1 MDVFTAGLAAPIGA
15 AADSEL
21 RGSPL
26 LKGFSAELQR
36 ILIILAVCSLIGFF
50 SDNYAL
56 WLLFGCAIYIIM
68 MLWQMRR
75 LNQWLLRQETDHPPE
90 TSGIW
95 GEIFDNI
102 YQLQRNQRV
111 EKENLQ
117 AVIKRIQEISSALK
131 DGLVILDAR
140 GHLDFWNP
148 AAHRMLALNT
158 KDQGQSVINFIR
170 HPKFVSYFE
179 EGNFEEPLEL
189 PSPRFPSKH
198 LQFQITPFGKQERLI
213 VVRDVTQLHNLEK
226 MRQDFIANVSHE
238 LRTPLTVING
248 YVETLADNNN
258 TPSWDKPLQQMLQQ
272 AKRMSL
278 LINDLLVLSKLETT
292 EAGHNHKPINVE
304 QLLTIV
310 KSEAEVLSKDKEQQ
324 LTLICNNTT
333 KPLLLLGNEKEL
345 HSAFSNLVTNA
356 IKYTPK
362 EGRVSVLLWQDQK
375 NFYVSVSDNGP
386 GIEAMHIPRLTERF
400 YRVDASRNSGTGGT
414 GLGLAIVKHVLMRH
428 EAELK
433 ITSEVGKG
441 SMFICVFPL
450 PN

>member
-1 MDVFTAGLAAPIGA
+1 M
-15 AADSEL
+15 
-21 RGSPL
+21 

-36 ILIILAVCSLIGFF
+36 ILIILTVCSLIGFF
-50 SDNYAL
+50 SGNIAF
-56 WLLFGCAIYIIM
+56 WLFIGCAIYILM
-68 MLWQMRR
+68 MLRQMRR
-75 LNQWLLRQETDHPPE
+75 LNQWLLRQESEHPPE

-95 GEIFDNI
+95 GQIFDNI
-102 YQLQRNQRV
+102 YQLQKQQRG

-117 AVIKRIQEISSALK
+117 AVINRIQEISSALK
-131 DGLVILDAR
+131 DGLLILDAR

-148 AAHRMLALNT
+148 AAHRMLALHT

-179 EGNFEEPLEL
+179 EGKYEEPLEL
-189 PSPRFPSKH
+189 PSPRFPSKF
-198 LQFQITPFGKQERLI
+198 LQFQITRFGKGERLI
-213 VVRDVTQLHNLEK
+213 VVRDVTQLHNLEQ

-248 YVETLADNNN
+248 YVETLADNNT
-258 TPSWDKPLQQMLQQ
+258 TPSWDKPLQQMMQQ

-292 EAGHNHKPINVE
+292 EAGHNHKPINIE

-310 KSEAEVLSKDKEQQ
+310 KSEAEVLSNDKAQH

-333 KPLLLLGNEKEL
+333 KPLMLLGNEKEL

-356 IKYTPK
+356 IKYTPN
-362 EGRVSVLLWQDQK
+362 EGKIKLMLWQDQK
-375 NFYVSVSDNGP
+375 HFYVSVSDNGP
-386 GIEAMHIPRLTERF
+386 GIEAQHIPRLTERF
-400 YRVDASRNSGTGGT
+400 YRVDASRNSSTGGT

-433 ITSEVGKG
+433 ITSEIGKG

-450 PN
+450 LG

>member
-1 MDVFTAGLAAPIGA
+1 M
-15 AADSEL
+15 
-21 RGSPL
+21 

-36 ILIILAVCSLIGFF
+36 ILVILAICSLIGFF

-56 WLLFGCAIYIIM
+56 WMLIGCSTYIVW
-68 MLWQMRR
+68 MLWQIRR
-75 LNQWLLRQETDHPPE
+75 LNQWLVRQDSQNPPE
-90 TSGIW
+90 ASGIW
-95 GEIFDNI
+95 GQISDNI
-102 YQLQRNQRV
+102 YQLQRDQRV

-117 AVIKRIQEISSALK
+117 AVIKRIQEISSSLK
-131 DGLVILDAR
+131 DGLIILDAR

-170 HPKFVSYFE
+170 HPKFVAYFE
-179 EGNFEEPLEL
+179 EGKYEEPLEL
-189 PSPRFPSKH
+189 PSPRFASKH
-198 LQFQITPFGKQERLI
+198 LQFQITPFGKNERLI
-213 VVRDVTQLHNLEK
+213 VVRDITQVHNLEK
-226 MRQDFIANVSHE
+226 MRQDFVANVSHE

-248 YVETLADNNN
+248 YVETLADNN
-258 TPSWDKPLQQMLQQ
+258 TIPSWNKPLQQMLQQ

-292 EAGHNHKPINVE
+292 EAGHNHKPINIE

-310 KSEAEVLSKDKEQQ
+310 KSEAEVLSKEKNQQ

-333 KPLLLLGNEKEL
+333 KPLLLAGNEKEL

-356 IKYTPK
+356 IKYTPNDGK
-362 EGRVSVLLWQDQK
+362 VSMLLWQDQK
-375 NFYVSVSDNGP
+375 NVYMSVSDNGP
-386 GIEAMHIPRLTERF
+386 GIEAQHIPRLTERF

-433 ITSEVGKG
+433 ITSEPGKG
-441 SMFICVFPL
+441 SVFMCVFSL
-450 PN
+450 PQ

>member
-1 MDVFTAGLAAPIGA
+1 M
-15 AADSEL
+15 
-21 RGSPL
+21 

-36 ILIILAVCSLIGFF
+36 IVIILAICGLIGFF
-50 SDNYAL
+50 TGNITV
-56 WLLFGCAIYIIM
+56 WLLIGCVIFISL
-68 MLWQMRR
+68 MLRQMRR
-75 LNQWLLRQETDHPPE
+75 LNQWLVSQKTEHPPE
-90 TSGIW
+90 ASGIW
-95 GEIFDNI
+95 GQIFDNI
-102 YQLQRNQRV
+102 YQLQKQQRD

-131 DGLVILDAR
+131 DGLLILDAR

-148 AAHRMLALNT
+148 AAHRMLALHA

-170 HPKFVSYFE
+170 HPKFVSYFD
-179 EGNFEEPLEL
+179 EGNFGEPLEL

-198 LQFQITPFGKQERLI
+198 LQFQITQFGKGERLI
-213 VVRDVTQLHNLEK
+213 VVRDVTQLHNLEQ

-248 YVETLADNNN
+248 YVETLADNNT
-258 TPSWDKPLQQMLQQ
+258 TPSWNKPLQQMMQQ

-292 EAGHNHKPINVE
+292 EAGHNHKPINIE

-310 KSEAEVLSKDKEQQ
+310 KSEADVLSKEKSQQ

-333 KPLLLLGNEKEL
+333 KPLMLSGNEKEL

-356 IKYTPK
+356 IKYTPS
-362 EGRVSVLLWQDQK
+362 EGKVNILLWQDQK
-375 NFYVSVSDNGP
+375 HFYVSVSDNGP
-386 GIEAMHIPRLTERF
+386 GIEAQHIPRLTERF

-428 EAELK
+428 DAELK
-433 ITSEVGKG
+433 ITSEVGRG
-441 SMFICVFPL
+441 SMFICVFSL
-450 PN
+450 PD

>member
-1 MDVFTAGLAAPIGA
+1 MST
-15 AADSEL
+15 
-21 RGSPL
+21 
-26 LKGFSAELQR
+26 GFSVELQR
-36 ILIILAVCSLIGFF
+36 ILIITAICSLIGLF

-56 WLLFGCAIYIIM
+56 WMLIGCAIYIIM
-68 MLWQMRR
+68 MVRQMRR
-75 LNQWLLRQETDHPPE
+75 LNQWLLRQDSEHPPE
-90 TSGIW
+90 GSGIW
-95 GEIFDNI
+95 GQIFDNI
-102 YQLQRNQRV
+102 YQLQRTQGR
-111 EKENLQ
+111 ERENLQ
-117 AVIKRIQEISSALK
+117 GVINRVQEISSALK
-131 DGLVILDAR
+131 DGVVILNAR
-140 GHLDFWNP
+140 GQLDFWNP
-148 AAHRMLALNT
+148 AAHRMLALHT

-248 YVETLADNNN
+248 YVETLADNNH
-258 TPSWDKPLQQMLQQ
+258 TASWNKPLQQMQQQ

-292 EAGHNHKPINVE
+292 EAGHNHKPLNIE
-304 QLLTIV
+304 QLLSIV
-310 KSEAEVLSKDKEQQ
+310 KNEAEVLSKDKEQQ

-362 EGRVSVLLWQDQK
+362 EGKVSILLWQDQK
-375 NFYVSVSDNGP
+375 HLYVSVSDNGP
-386 GIEAMHIPRLTERF
+386 GIEALHIPRLTERF
-400 YRVDASRNSGTGGT
+400 YRVDASRNSNTGGT

-450 PN
+450 PQQISVGRNTAALGVLDN

>member
-1 MDVFTAGLAAPIGA
+1 
-15 AADSEL
+15 
-21 RGSPL
+21 L

-36 ILIILAVCSLIGFF
+36 ILIILAICSLIGFF

-56 WLLFGCAIYIIM
+56 WMLIGCAIYILM

-75 LNQWLLRQETDHPPE
+75 LNQWLLRRETEHPPE
-90 TSGIW
+90 ASGIW
-95 GEIFDNI
+95 GQIFDNI
-102 YQLQRNQRV
+102 YHLQRNQRA

-131 DGLVILDAR
+131 DGLIILDAR

-148 AAHRMLALNT
+148 AAHRMLALHT

-179 EGNFEEPLEL
+179 DGNFEEPLEL

-226 MRQDFIANVSHE
+226 MRQDFVANVSHE

-248 YVETLADNNN
+248 YVETLADNNS
-258 TPSWDKPLQQMLQQ
+258 TPSWDKPLQQMQQQ

-292 EAGHNHKPINVE
+292 EAGHNHKPINIE
-304 QLLTIV
+304 QLLAIV
-310 KSEAEVLSKDKEQQ
+310 KSEAEVLSKDKDQQ

-356 IKYTPK
+356 IKYTSN
-362 EGRVSVLLWQDQK
+362 EGKVSILLWQDQK
-375 NFYVSVSDNGP
+375 HFYVSVSDNGP

-400 YRVDASRNSGTGGT
+400 YRVDASRNSSTGGT

-450 PN
+450 GQ

>member
-1 MDVFTAGLAAPIGA
+1 M
-15 AADSEL
+15 
-21 RGSPL
+21 
-26 LKGFSAELQR
+26 QR
-36 ILIILAVCSLIGFF
+36 
-50 SDNYAL
+50 D
-56 WLLFGCAIYIIM
+56 
-68 MLWQMRR
+68 QR
-75 LNQWLLRQETDHPPE
+75 L
-90 TSGIW
+90 
-95 GEIFDNI
+95 
-102 YQLQRNQRV
+102 

-148 AAHRMLALNT
+148 AAHRMLALST

-179 EGNFEEPLEL
+179 EGNYEEPLEL
-189 PSPRFPSKH
+189 PSTRFSSRH
-198 LQFQITPFGKQERLI
+198 LQFQITLFGKNERLI
-213 VVRDVTQLHNLEK
+213 VIRDVTQLHNLEK

-248 YVETLADNNN
+248 YVETLADNNT
-258 TPSWDKPLQQMLQQ
+258 TPSWDKPLQQMSQQ
-272 AKRMSL
+272 SKRMSL

-292 EAGHNHKPINVE
+292 EAGHNHKPINIE

-310 KSEAEVLSKDKEQQ
+310 KSEADVLSSEKSQQ

-333 KPLLLLGNEKEL
+333 KPLLLSGNEKEL

-356 IKYTPK
+356 IKYTPA
-362 EGRVSVLLWQDQK
+362 EGKISMLLWQDQK
-375 NFYVSVSDNGP
+375 HFYFSVSDNGP
-386 GIEAMHIPRLTERF
+386 GIEAQHIPRLTERF
-400 YRVDASRNSGTGGT
+400 YRVDASRNSSTGGT

-428 EAELK
+428 DAELQ
-433 ITSEVGKG
+433 ITSEPGKG

-450 PN
+450 PQK

>member
-1 MDVFTAGLAAPIGA
+1 M
-15 AADSEL
+15 
-21 RGSPL
+21 

-36 ILIILAVCSLIGFF
+36 ILIILSVCSLIGFF
-50 SDNYAL
+50 SGNIAF
-56 WLLFGCAIYIIM
+56 WLLVGCAIYILM
-68 MLWQMRR
+68 MLRQMRR
-75 LNQWLLRQETDHPPE
+75 LNLWLVRQESEHPPE
-90 TSGIW
+90 ASGIW
-95 GEIFDNI
+95 GQIFDNI
-102 YQLQRNQRV
+102 YQLQKQQRD

-117 AVIKRIQEISSALK
+117 AVINRIQEISSALK
-131 DGLVILDAR
+131 DGLLILDAR

-148 AAHRMLALNT
+148 AAHRMLALHT
-158 KDQGQSVINFIR
+158 KDQGQSVINFVR

-179 EGNFEEPLEL
+179 EGKYEEPLEL
-189 PSPRFPSKH
+189 PSPRFPSKF
-198 LQFQITPFGKQERLI
+198 LQFQITRFGKGERLI
-213 VVRDVTQLHNLEK
+213 VVRDVTQLHNLEQ

-248 YVETLADNNN
+248 YVETLADNNT
-258 TPSWDKPLQQMLQQ
+258 TPSWDKPLQQMMQQ

-292 EAGHNHKPINVE
+292 EAGHNHKPLNID

-310 KSEAEVLSKDKEQQ
+310 KSEADVLSQDKAQK

-333 KPLLLLGNEKEL
+333 KPIMLLGNEKEL
-345 HSAFSNLVTNA
+345 HSAFSNLVINA
-356 IKYTPK
+356 IKYTPN
-362 EGRVSVLLWQDQK
+362 EGQVKIMLWQDQK
-375 NFYVSVSDNGP
+375 HFYVSVSDNGP
-386 GIEAMHIPRLTERF
+386 GIEAQHIPRLTERF
-400 YRVDASRNSGTGGT
+400 YRVDASRNSSTGGT

-450 PN
+450 NN

>member
-1 MDVFTAGLAAPIGA
+1 M
-15 AADSEL
+15 
-21 RGSPL
+21 

-36 ILIILAVCSLIGFF
+36 ILVILAICSLIGFF
-50 SDNYAL
+50 SGSYAL
-56 WLLFGCAIYIIM
+56 WMLIGCAIYILM
-68 MLWQMRR
+68 MLREMRR
-75 LNQWLLRQETDHPPE
+75 LNQWLLRQQIDHPPE
-90 TSGIW
+90 ASGIW
-95 GEIFDNI
+95 GQIFDNI
-102 YQLQRNQRV
+102 YQLQREQRA
-111 EKENLQ
+111 EKDNLQ
-117 AVIKRIQEISSALK
+117 AVINRIQEISSALK
-131 DGLVILDAR
+131 DGLIILDAR

-148 AAHRMLALNT
+148 AAHRMLALHT

-179 EGNFEEPLEL
+179 EGSFEEPLEL
-189 PSPRFPSKH
+189 PSPRFPSKQ

-226 MRQDFIANVSHE
+226 MRQDFVANVSHE

-248 YVETLADNNN
+248 YVETLADNNS
-258 TPSWDKPLQQMLQQ
+258 TPSWDKPLQQMQQQ

-292 EAGHNHKPINVE
+292 EAGHNHKPINIE
-304 QLLTIV
+304 LLLTIV
-310 KSEAEVLSKDKEQQ
+310 KSEAEVLSKDKHQQ

-333 KPLLLLGNEKEL
+333 KPLLLSGNEKEL

-356 IKYTPK
+356 IKYTPNDGK
-362 EGRVSVLLWQDQK
+362 VSILLWQDQK
-375 NFYVSVSDNGP
+375 HFYVSVSDNGP

-400 YRVDASRNSGTGGT
+400 YRVDASRNSSTGGT

-433 ITSEVGKG
+433 ITSEPGKG

-450 PN
+450 PV

>member
-1 MDVFTAGLAAPIGA
+1 M
-15 AADSEL
+15 
-21 RGSPL
+21 

-36 ILIILAVCSLIGFF
+36 ILIILSVCSLIGFF
-50 SDNYAL
+50 SGNIAF
-56 WLLFGCAIYIIM
+56 WLLVGCAIYILM
-68 MLWQMRR
+68 MLRQMRR
-75 LNQWLLRQETDHPPE
+75 LNQWLLRQESEHPPE
-90 TSGIW
+90 ASGIW
-95 GEIFDNI
+95 GQIFDNI
-102 YQLQRNQRV
+102 YQLQKQQRD

-117 AVIKRIQEISSALK
+117 AVINRIQEISSALK
-131 DGLVILDAR
+131 DGLLILDAR

-148 AAHRMLALNT
+148 AAHRMLALHT
-158 KDQGQSVINFIR
+158 KDQGQSVINFVR

-179 EGNFEEPLEL
+179 EGKYEEPLEL
-189 PSPRFPSKH
+189 PSPRFPSKF
-198 LQFQITPFGKQERLI
+198 LQFQITRFGKGERLI
-213 VVRDVTQLHNLEK
+213 VVRDVTQLHNLEQ

-248 YVETLADNNN
+248 YVETLADNNT
-258 TPSWDKPLQQMLQQ
+258 TPSWDKPLQQMMQQ

-292 EAGHNHKPINVE
+292 EAGHNHKPLNID

-310 KSEAEVLSKDKEQQ
+310 KSEADVLSQDKAQK

-333 KPLLLLGNEKEL
+333 KPIMLLGNEKEL
-345 HSAFSNLVTNA
+345 HSAFSNLVINA
-356 IKYTPK
+356 IKYTPN
-362 EGRVSVLLWQDQK
+362 EGQVKIMLWQDQK
-375 NFYVSVSDNGP
+375 HFYVSVSDNGP
-386 GIEAMHIPRLTERF
+386 GIEAQHIPRLTERF
-400 YRVDASRNSGTGGT
+400 YRVDASRNSSTGGT

-450 PN
+450 NN

>member
-1 MDVFTAGLAAPIGA
+1 M
-15 AADSEL
+15 
-21 RGSPL
+21 

-36 ILIILAVCSLIGFF
+36 ILIILAICSLIGFF

-56 WLLFGCAIYIIM
+56 WMLIGCAIYILM

-95 GEIFDNI
+95 GQIFDNI
-102 YQLQRNQRV
+102 YQLQRDQRM
-111 EKENLQ
+111 ERENLQ

-131 DGLVILDAR
+131 DGLIILDAR

-148 AAHRMLALNT
+148 AAHRMLALHT

-179 EGNFEEPLEL
+179 DGNFEEPLEL

-226 MRQDFIANVSHE
+226 MRQDFVANVSHE

-258 TPSWDKPLQQMLQQ
+258 TPSWDKPLQQMQQQ

-292 EAGHNHKPINVE
+292 EAGHNHKPINIE

-356 IKYTPK
+356 IKYTSN
-362 EGRVSVLLWQDQK
+362 EGKVSILLWQDQK
-375 NFYVSVSDNGP
+375 HFYVSVSDNGP

-400 YRVDASRNSGTGGT
+400 YRVDASRNSSTGGT

-450 PN
+450 SQ

>member
-1 MDVFTAGLAAPIGA
+1 M
-15 AADSEL
+15 
-21 RGSPL
+21 

-36 ILIILAVCSLIGFF
+36 ILIILALCSLIGFF
-50 SDNYAL
+50 SDMYAVWML
-56 WLLFGCAIYIIM
+56 IGCAAYIIW

-75 LNQWLLRQETDHPPE
+75 LNLWLLRQETDQPPE
-90 TSGIW
+90 ASGIW
-95 GEIFDNI
+95 GQVFDNI
-102 YQLQRNQRV
+102 YQLQRDQRI
-111 EKENLQ
+111 ERENLQ

-131 DGLVILDAR
+131 DGLIILDSR

-170 HPKFVSYFE
+170 HPRFVSYFD
-179 EGNFEEPLEL
+179 EGKYEEPLEL

-198 LQFQITPFGKQERLI
+198 LQFQITPFGKLERLI

-226 MRQDFIANVSHE
+226 MRQDFVANVSHE

-248 YVETLADNNN
+248 YVETLADNNT

-292 EAGHNHKPINVE
+292 EAGHNHKPINIE

-310 KSEAEVLSKDKEQQ
+310 KSEAEVLSKEKRQQ

-333 KPLLLLGNEKEL
+333 RPLLFSGNEKEL

-356 IKYTPK
+356 IKYTPNDGK
-362 EGRVSVLLWQDQK
+362 VSVLLWQDQK
-375 NFYVSVSDNGP
+375 HFYVSVSDNGP
-386 GIEAMHIPRLTERF
+386 GIEAQHIPRLTERF

-450 PN
+450 N

>member
-1 MDVFTAGLAAPIGA
+1 MST
-15 AADSEL
+15 
-21 RGSPL
+21 
-26 LKGFSAELQR
+26 GFSVELQR
-36 ILIILAVCSLIGFF
+36 ILIITAICSLIGLF

-56 WLLFGCAIYIIM
+56 WMLIGCAIYIIM
-68 MLWQMRR
+68 MVRQMRR
-75 LNQWLLRQETDHPPE
+75 LNQWLLRQDSEHPPE
-90 TSGIW
+90 GSGIW
-95 GEIFDNI
+95 GQIFDNI
-102 YQLQRNQRV
+102 YQLQRTQGR
-111 EKENLQ
+111 ERENLQ
-117 AVIKRIQEISSALK
+117 GVINRVQEISSALK
-131 DGLVILDAR
+131 DGVVILNAR
-140 GHLDFWNP
+140 GQLDFWNP
-148 AAHRMLALNT
+148 AAHRMLALHT

-248 YVETLADNNN
+248 YVETLADNNH
-258 TPSWDKPLQQMLQQ
+258 TPNWNKPLQQMQQQ

-292 EAGHNHKPINVE
+292 EAGHNHKPLNIE
-304 QLLTIV
+304 QLLSIV
-310 KSEAEVLSKDKEQQ
+310 KNEAEVLSKDKEQQ

-362 EGRVSVLLWQDQK
+362 EGKVSILLWQDQK
-375 NFYVSVSDNGP
+375 HLYVSVSDNGP
-386 GIEAMHIPRLTERF
+386 GIEALHIPRLTERF
-400 YRVDASRNSGTGGT
+400 YRVDASRNSNTGGT

-450 PN
+450 PQQISVGRNTAALGVMDN

>member
-1 MDVFTAGLAAPIGA
+1 
-15 AADSEL
+15 
-21 RGSPL
+21 L

-36 ILIILAVCSLIGFF
+36 ILIILAICSLIGFF
-50 SDNYAL
+50 SDNYPL
-56 WLLFGCAIYIIM
+56 WMLIGCAIYILM

-75 LNQWLLRQETDHPPE
+75 LNQWLLRQESEHPPE
-90 TSGIW
+90 APGIW
-95 GEIFDNI
+95 GQIFDNI
-102 YQLQRNQRV
+102 YQLQRTQGR
-111 EKENLQ
+111 ERENLQ
-117 AVIKRIQEISSALK
+117 AVINRIQEISSALK

-148 AAHRMLALNT
+148 AAHRMLALHT

-198 LQFQITPFGKQERLI
+198 LQFQITPFGKHERLI
-213 VVRDVTQLHNLEK
+213 VVRDVTQLHNLEQ

-248 YVETLADNNN
+248 YVETLADNNH
-258 TPSWDKPLQQMLQQ
+258 TPSWDKPLQQMQQQ

-292 EAGHNHKPINVE
+292 EAGHNHKPLNIE

-310 KSEAEVLSKDKEQQ
+310 KSEAEVLSKDKAQQ

-333 KPLLLLGNEKEL
+333 KPLVLSGNEKEL

-356 IKYTPK
+356 IKYTPN
-362 EGRVSVLLWQDQK
+362 EGKVSVLLWQDQK

-386 GIEAMHIPRLTERF
+386 GIEAQHIPRLTERF

-433 ITSEVGKG
+433 ITSELGKG

-450 PN
+450 SH